1 MRRTMPGRAAT
12 TSWKVI
18 ARFAALR
25 WASSD
30 GESTPAASSRSEYSD
45 PTPVMRIRSTWLT
58 HSRMSLP
65 LMPVVSS
72 SDFRPAALAP
82 HWSSSSVVVTPAVA
96 SLPACTSPIPSI
108 SAIFIPSSSVVV
120 SALARGPMI
129 RLPTARRHAKDDL
142 GGTMDKAFRDSMA
155 AAYALTEPGLVIGS
169 PMLDGE
175 PANDA
180 RVQIALSMLN
190 RHGLI
195 AGATGTGKTKTLQ
208 LLAGQASKA
217 GIPVFVADIKGDLTG
232 LAAPGDAINPK
243 LVERVNS
250 LGWTFVPSGH
260 LVEFLSLS
268 GKLGAQVRATVHS
281 FGPLLL
287 GKVLDLNETQ
297 TSILALV
304 FKYCDDNDLPLLDL
318 KDLSAT
324 LKFLSS
330 DEGKPILA
338 DYGGMSSASV
348 GVLLR
353 SIVVLEQE
361 GADTFFGEPEF
372 DVDDLLRTTPEGE
385 GIISVLE
392 LSDVMDKPRLFS
404 TFMLWMLAQLYETLP
419 EVGDLPQPKL
429 CFFFDEAHLLF
440 DDASSALLDEIE
452 RTARLIRSKGVG
464 VYFVTQSPTDVPS
477 SVLSQLGSRVQHALR
492 AFTPDDA
499 DNLRKTART
508 FPTSEFYDVEKM
520 LTSLGIG
527 EAAIT
532 VLSARGV
539 PTPLA
544 APRLVAPD
552 SQMSPI
558 PDDQFAALVA
568 ASPLQVKYGTTV
580 DRASAYEMINAR
592 VDAARAAVT
601 QAHQATAQASAEAA
615 AQNAAAQQMPPTT
628 DAGLNQMTPAQQRAE
643 IQRQVREARAAEK
656 AAERERKAQAA
667 AEKKWRT
674 E

>member
-318 KDLSAT
+318 KDLAAT
-324 LKFLSS
+324 LKYLSS

-338 DYGGMSSASV
+338 DYGGMSPASV

-361 GADTFFGEPEF
+361 GADIFFGEPEF
-372 DVDDLLRTTPEGE
+372 DVHDLLRVDTNGQ
-385 GIISVLE
+385 GILSVLE
-392 LSDVMDKPRLFS
+392 LADVMDQPRLFS
-404 TFMLWMLAQLYETLP
+404 TFMLWMLAQLYEGLP
-419 EVGDLPQPKL
+419 EVATPPKPKL

-440 DDASSALLDEIE
+440 HDASDALMEQIE

-464 VYFVTQSPTDVPS
+464 VYFVTQVPGDVPS
-477 SVLSQLGSRVQHALR
+477 SVLAQLGNRVQHALR

-499 DNLRKTART
+499 DALRKTART
-508 FPTSEFYDVEKM
+508 FPTTTHYDVEKTI
-520 LTSLGIG
+520 TSLGIG
-527 EAAIT
+527 EALVT
-532 VLSARGV
+532 FLTPKGT

-544 APRLVAPD
+544 ATRLLPPD
-552 SQMSPI
+552 SLMAPI
-558 PDDQFAALVA
+558 DDVEFMGRVA
-568 ASPLQVKYGTTV
+568 TSQLRAKYGQTV
-580 DRASAYEMINAR
+580 DRESAHEIITAR
-592 VDAARAAVT
+592 LEAARAA
-601 QAHQATAQASAEAA
+601 AA
-615 AQNAAAQQMPPTT
+615 NAASQQ
-628 DAGLNQMTPAQQRAE
+628 
-643 IQRQVREARAAEK
+643 
-656 AAERERKAQAA
+656 
-667 AEKKWRT
+667 
-674 E
+674 